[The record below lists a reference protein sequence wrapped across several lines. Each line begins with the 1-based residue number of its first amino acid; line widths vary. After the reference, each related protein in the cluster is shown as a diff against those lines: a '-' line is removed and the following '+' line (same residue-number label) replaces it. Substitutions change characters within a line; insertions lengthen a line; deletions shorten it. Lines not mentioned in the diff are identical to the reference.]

1 MTRAER
7 RRRAV
12 AAAIAFAYDDPGAY
26 DEAADRGDLRD
37 RIVKAVDDHLDA
49 EGVA

>member
-12 AAAIAFAYDDPGAY
+12 AAAVAFAYADPLAY
-26 DEAADRGDLRD
+26 DEAATRGDLLD
-37 RIVKAVDDHLDA
+37 RIVQAVDDHLDA
-49 EGVA
+49 EGAA

>member
-7 RRRAV
+7 RRLAV
-12 AAAIAFAYDDPGAY
+12 TAAVRYAHDDPLAY

-37 RIVKAVDDHLDA
+37 RIVAAVDDHLDR
-49 EGVA
+49 EGAA